1 MDKKSVYIYSTAMCD
16 AINVAGEITF
26 KREKKYVVAAHDRF
40 VLKNLLNF
48 HQLEVSKIN

>member
-26 KREKKYVVAAHDRF
+26 KREKNT
-40 VLKNLLNF
+40 L
-48 HQLEVSKIN
+48 QLRMTGLY